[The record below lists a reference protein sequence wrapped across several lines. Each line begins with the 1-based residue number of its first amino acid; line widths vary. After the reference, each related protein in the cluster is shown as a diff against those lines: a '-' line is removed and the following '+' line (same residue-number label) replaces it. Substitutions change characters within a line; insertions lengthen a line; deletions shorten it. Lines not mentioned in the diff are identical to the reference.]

1 MTEFEILAEVS
12 IGLVG
17 FAGVV
22 VALGRSELPSS
33 TQKFHLTMLFANGV
47 AALWGSLSPTIAR
60 LVLGEESSYIV
71 LACAMYLPVF
81 AVVNIYAFRIV
92 FNFYAKSRSISLPLV
107 YSVVFICTSSFIYM
121 AAAMIAYPAQIAA
134 SMYTSISLLLF
145 LGISHFYD
153 LVKAIPWRGRDDA

>member
-22 VALGRSELPSS
+22 VALGRSELSSS
-33 TQKFHLTMLFANGV
+33 TQNFHLTMLFANGV

-60 LVLGEESSYIV
+60 LVLGAESSYIV
-71 LACAMYLPVF
+71 LACAMYLPAFV
-81 AVVNIYAFRIV
+81 VVNIYAFRVV
-92 FNFYAKSRSISLPLV
+92 FNFYAKSKAISLTLV
-107 YSVVFICTSSFIYM
+107 YSVIFMCASSFTYM
-121 AAAMIAYPAQIAA
+121 VAAMIAFPAQIAA
-134 SMYTSISLLLF
+134 SMYISVSLLLF